1 MADLHRLETALN
13 HVEAGYNPQPY
24 SGDAFLTVG
33 SDNYSSLGVSE
44 VADPGLSWRRLIRG
58 RVQIDTLPGDH
69 LYLLLHP
76 HVQEF
81 AARLRQRMD
90 EAWNATRRDLP
101 GASPKLSG
109 TEGGARSGG
118 VTWKADDYRMEV
130 CSS

>member
-81 AARLRQRMD
+81 AARLRQR
-90 EAWNATRRDLP
+90 N
-101 GASPKLSG
+101 G
-109 TEGGARSGG
+109 
-118 VTWKADDYRMEV
+118 
-130 CSS
+130 